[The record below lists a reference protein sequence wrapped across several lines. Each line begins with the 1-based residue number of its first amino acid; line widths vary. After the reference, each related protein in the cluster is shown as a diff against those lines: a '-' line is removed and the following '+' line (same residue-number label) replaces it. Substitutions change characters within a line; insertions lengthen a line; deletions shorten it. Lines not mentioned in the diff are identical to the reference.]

1 MRSFLLFLFFSV
13 NLFCQK
19 LDSSDFLI
27 LEGENPNYYYVLTNY
42 GYYVSENSKNFVFKN
57 YSESLPRSLN
67 VNFNTLLPVTHK
79 SKNYLLYP
87 GGGLLYLFE
96 NGAIKRVDRSFP
108 HRNQYGAYF
117 FSYKDNLY
125 LIGGYG
131 FWQTKSIITKFNFN
145 SGDWEIVTAF
155 GQSPDGIDQGTFFV
169 KNDNLYVFDFLTRN
183 SNNQKEKR
191 NDNLYVLNLESFV
204 WKKLGVTNPLI
215 RLENQFKGAKRF
227 FKFDDKLLFSYIDD
241 PEFYLA
247 DFENNTLKKFKDEI
261 LFYKSGGHSVVKK
274 DNLIGAVQNSLTGDI
289 TVESFNIASLIS
301 NDTGSK
307 LYLYRDTDE
316 FYNYVYFALSFLVIL
331 IIILSIYYK
340 KVAQNYLLDDTT
352 ISTSGLYTDISE
364 KEQKIL
370 SLFSMK
376 KNVSNSEIMKLF
388 LEKGKTKDFA
398 VKKKNKTLNDL
409 NKKLYALFK
418 IQFINKKKSKSDSRQ
433 LTYFLNN
440 KIRIIKENV
449 NY

>member
-1 MRSFLLFLFFSV
+1 MRGFLFFLFFSV

-27 LEGENPNYYYVLTNY
+27 LEGENPNYYYVLTND
-42 GYYVSENSKNFVFKN
+42 GYYVSENSDNFIFKN
-57 YSESLPRSLN
+57 YSESLPGSLN
-67 VNFNTLLPVTHK
+67 VNINTLLPVTHK

-117 FSYKDNLY
+117 FSYKENLY

-155 GQSPDGIDQGTFFV
+155 GQSPEGIDQGTFFI
-169 KNDNLYVFDFLTRN
+169 KDDDLYVFDFLTRT

-215 RLENQFKGAKRF
+215 RSENQFKGAKRF
-227 FKFDDKLLFSYIDD
+227 FKFDNKLLFSYLDN

-247 DFENNTLKKFKDEI
+247 DLENNLFKKFEDEI
-261 LFYKSGGHSVVKK
+261 LFYKSGGHSVIKK
-274 DNLIGAVQNSLTGDI
+274 NNLIGAVQNSLTGGI

-301 NDTGSK
+301 NETDSEF
-307 LYLYRDTDE
+307 YLYRGAEE
-316 FYNYVYFALSFLVIL
+316 FYNYIYFAFSFLIIL
-331 IIILSIYYK
+331 IVVLMIYYK
-340 KVAQNYLLDDTT
+340 RVAQTYLLDENT
-352 ISTSGLYTDISE
+352 ISISSLTKE
-364 KEQKIL
+364 INQKEQKIL
-370 SLFSMK
+370 SLFSK
-376 KNVSNSEIMKLF
+376 KRNVLNSEIMDLF
-388 LEKGKTKDFA
+388 LVKDKTKDFA
-398 VKKKNKTLNDL
+398 VKKKNKTIASLNE
-409 NKKLYALFK
+409 KLFSVFK
-418 IQFINKKKSKSDSRQ
+418 IEFIGKKKSKSDSRQ
-433 LTYFLNN
+433 LTYSLN
-440 KIRIIKENV
+440 KKVRILEEVTI
-449 NY
+449 

>member
-1 MRSFLLFLFFSV
+1 MRNFLLFLFFSA

-19 LDSSDFLI
+19 IDSSDFLI
-27 LEGENPNYYYVLTNY
+27 LEGENPNYYYVLTND
-42 GYYVSENSKNFVFKN
+42 GYYVSENSDNFTYKN
-57 YSESLPRSLN
+57 YSESLPKSLN
-67 VNFNTLLPVTHK
+67 VDVNTLLPVTHK

-155 GQSPDGIDQGTFFV
+155 GQSPEGIDQGTFFI
-169 KNDNLYVFDFLTRN
+169 KDDDLYVFDFLTRE

-204 WKKLGVTNPLI
+204 WKKLGVINPLI
-215 RLENQFKGAKRF
+215 RSENQFKGAKRF
-227 FKFDDKLLFSYIDD
+227 FKFDNKLLFSYLDN

-247 DFENNTLKKFKDEI
+247 DLENNLFKKFEDEV
-261 LFYKSGGHSVVKK
+261 LFYKSGGHSVAKK
-274 DNLIGAVQNSLTGDI
+274 NNLIGAVRNSLTGDI

-301 NDTGSK
+301 NEADSEF
-307 LYLYRDTDE
+307 YLYRDTEE
-316 FYNYVYFALSFLVIL
+316 FYNYIYFAFSFLIIL
-331 IIILSIYYK
+331 IVVLMIYYK
-340 KVAQNYLLDDTT
+340 RVAQTYLLDENT
-352 ISTSGLYTDISE
+352 ISISNLTKE
-364 KEQKIL
+364 INQKEQKIL
-370 SLFSMK
+370 SLFSK
-376 KNVSNSEIMKLF
+376 KRNVSNSEIMDLF
-388 LEKGKTKDFA
+388 LEKDKTKDFA
-398 VKKKNKTLNDL
+398 VKKKNKTIVSLNE
-409 NKKLYALFK
+409 KLFSVFK
-418 IQFINKKKSKSDSRQ
+418 IEFISKTKSKSDSRQ
-433 LTYFLNN
+433 LTYFLN
-440 KIRIIKENV
+440 KKVRILKEDAI
-449 NY
+449 

>member
-1 MRSFLLFLFFSV
+1 MRNFLLFLFFSA

-19 LDSSDFLI
+19 INSSNFLI
-27 LEGENPNYYYVLTNY
+27 LEGENPNYYYVLTND
-42 GYYVSENSKNFVFKN
+42 GYYVSENSDNFTYKN
-57 YSESLPRSLN
+57 YSESLPKSLN
-67 VNFNTLLPVTHK
+67 VDINTLLPVTHK

-155 GQSPDGIDQGTFFV
+155 GQSPEGIDQGTFFI
-169 KNDNLYVFDFLTRN
+169 KDDDLYVFDFLTRT

-215 RLENQFKGAKRF
+215 RSKNQFKGAKRF
-227 FKFDDKLLFSYIDD
+227 FKFDNKLLFSYLDY

-247 DFENNTLKKFKDEI
+247 DFENNILKKIKDEI

-274 DNLIGAVQNSLTGDI
+274 NNLIGAVRNSLTGDV
-289 TVESFNIASLIS
+289 TVEYFNITSLIS
-301 NDTGSK
+301 NGRGNE
-307 LYLYRDTDE
+307 LYLYRGTEE
-316 FYNYVYFALSFLVIL
+316 FYNYIYFAFSFLIIL
-331 IIILSIYYK
+331 IVVLMIYYK
-340 KVAQNYLLDDTT
+340 RVAQTYLLDENT
-352 ISTSGLYTDISE
+352 ISISSLTKE
-364 KEQKIL
+364 INQKEQKIL
-370 SLFSMK
+370 SLFSK
-376 KNVSNSEIMKLF
+376 KRNVSNSEIMDLF
-388 LEKGKTKDFA
+388 LEKDKTKDFA
-398 VKKKNKTLNDL
+398 VKKKNKTIASL
-409 NKKLYALFK
+409 NKKLFSVFK
-418 IQFINKKKSKSDSRQ
+418 IEFIGKKKSKSDSRQ
-433 LTYFLNN
+433 RTYSLN
-440 KIRIIKENV
+440 KKVRILEEVAI
-449 NY
+449 

>member
-1 MRSFLLFLFFSV
+1 MRNFLLFLLFSV

-27 LEGENPNYYYVLTNY
+27 LEGENPNYYYVLTND
-42 GYYVSENSKNFVFKN
+42 GYYVSENSDNFTYKN
-57 YSESLPRSLN
+57 YSESLPKSLN
-67 VNFNTLLPVTHK
+67 VNVNTLLPITHK

-96 NGAIKRVDRSFP
+96 NGAVKRIDRSFP

-155 GQSPDGIDQGTFFV
+155 GQSPEGIDQGTFFV
-169 KNDNLYVFDFLTRN
+169 KDDNLYVFDFLTRT

-204 WKKLGVTNPLI
+204 WKKLGVTNPLM
-215 RLENQFKGAKRF
+215 RSENQFKGAKRF
-227 FKFDDKLLFSYIDD
+227 FKFDNKLLFSYLDN

-247 DFENNTLKKFKDEI
+247 DFENNTLKKIKDDV
-261 LFYKSGGHSVVKK
+261 LFYKSGGHSVIKRN
-274 DNLIGAVQNSLTGDI
+274 NLIGAVRNSLTGDI
-289 TVESFNIASLIS
+289 TVESFNISSLIS
-301 NDTGSK
+301 NEADSK
-307 LYLYRDTDE
+307 LYLYRDTEE
-316 FYNYVYFALSFLVIL
+316 FYRYVYFALSFLAIL
-331 IIILSIYYK
+331 ITVLMIYYK
-340 KVAQNYLLDDTT
+340 RVAQTYLLDENT
-352 ISTSGLYTDISE
+352 ISISGLSKSISE

-370 SLFSMK
+370 CLFIK
-376 KNVSNSEIMKLF
+376 KRSVPNSDIMDLF
-388 LEKGKTKDFA
+388 LEKDKTKDFA
-398 VKKKNKTLNDL
+398 VKKKNKTIVSLNE
-409 NKKLYALFK
+409 KLLSIFK
-418 IQFINKKKSKSDSRQ
+418 IEFISKKKSKSDSRQ
-433 LTYFLNN
+433 LTYFLNK
-440 KIRIIKENV
+440 KIRIVEDGAI
-449 NY
+449 